1 MLAMKRIRALRE
13 MFGAD
18 DGAALAELAFV
29 IPLLM
34 VLLVGIIEVGRFA
47 EYSIRVANAARAGVQ
62 YGAQN
67 LTTAGDKAGMES
79 AATNDT
85 QSVTGMT
92 ATATT
97 AYCTCADGTASN
109 CLDTTACPSPS
120 HRIVYVRV
128 DTTGTLPSL
137 LNYPGLPDELKT
149 ITVKG
154 LAIMRVA
161 E

>member
-1 MLAMKRIRALRE
+1 MRNRRTIRTLC
-13 MFGAD
+13 GD
-18 DGAALAELAFV
+18 DEGAALAELALV
-29 IPLLM
+29 IPFLM
-34 VLLVGIIEVGRFA
+34 LLLVGIVEVGRFA

-67 LTTAGDKAGMES
+67 LATASDKAGMES
-79 AATNDT
+79 AATTDT
-85 QSVTGMT
+85 QSVAGMT

-97 AYCTCADGTASN
+97 AYCACADGTTANCATAIASCSAN
-109 CLDTTACPSPS
+109 

-128 DTTGTLPSL
+128 DTTGTLQSL
-137 LNYPGLPDELKT
+137 LNYPGLPASLKT